1 LEQEFCKRFWTM
13 NNNKEIYMQLKNLQQ
28 QVSEWVKVY
37 YEHLLKLANCLQVK
51 AIDVFLTTIFRTC
64 L

>member
-1 LEQEFCKRFWTM
+1 MKDD
-13 NNNKEIYMQLKNLQQ
+13 KEVYIQLRNLQQ
-28 QVSEWVKVY
+28 QVGEQLEVY

-51 AIDVFLTTIFRTC
+51 AINVFLTTIFKAS